1 MSDCV
6 VLCFVLLCFS
16 LLRMSRPVRS
26 SRKVINYCPPPDSD
40 DESVQKASDADDMEI
55 DEIYVS
61 EDYEANSSSDDD
73 ESESSDDEWDEEDE
87 DDEEDD
93 EDMEGDHEYLDQ
105 LFEVLQ
111 CQQSGFRRLL
121 AGIMVEGDVAS
132 TLGTIDDLRLLL
144 VHAGRSH
151 ARKKFEVPACFS
163 DTAASM
169 HLRIFVRTQLDA
181 LVSSLPYRS
190 AWTRILRQ
198 NHQFLD
204 YVASKVPSFM
214 YHLTASYLAPKF
226 PSDVA
231 RLVASFA
238 DERAT
243 EQQLL
248 AMVVYLICAITRGLP
263 DEVKVPLP
271 RSPKKDKDI
280 KSRTVWATEG
290 QSWSNRVCAF
300 GRHCPNCR
308 HVLIRFEL
316 PDSKSGK
323 PLRICHRVERIVR
336 SPSDVARIYQEAH
349 DLVSQ
354 VHPDVAR
361 LIEDPN
367 VLYWHFVGKGN
378 KKIMVTLHPLRRA
391 DPSIQAAIEWDGK
404 VKAYLQVQPNP
415 RTAMKKLFLETSL
428 RGTEF
433 YSVEDVYKRLRSAL
447 TVKTYQLNH
456 IMASPC
462 PLRVAMFEKKIDLP
476 SLQRYFKQYEN
487 ARYIKWQRKYRLLE
501 LISDG
506 SPESSAR
513 AIKLLK
519 RLRQGGT
526 KYCPYL
532 PVFWIRTNGNVRW
545 SDLMDSVGDEV
556 RNFVASNISSFLPKS
571 KSRK

>member
-1 MSDCV
+1 
-6 VLCFVLLCFS
+6 
-16 LLRMSRPVRS
+16 MSRPVRS
-26 SRKVINYCPPPDSD
+26 SRKVVNYFHPPDSD
-40 DESVQKASDADDMEI
+40 DESTRKASDADDAEDADDMDI
-55 DEIYVS
+55 DDIYVT
-61 EDYEANSSSDDD
+61 EDCDNSSSDDD
-73 ESESSDDEWDEEDE
+73 GSESSDDEWDE
-87 DDEEDD
+87 DDDDD
-93 EDMEGDHEYLDQ
+93 EDVEGDHEYLEQ
-105 LFEVLQ
+105 LFDVLQ
-111 CQQSGFRRLL
+111 CQQSAFRRLL

-144 VHAGRSH
+144 VHAGR
-151 ARKKFEVPACFS
+151 ANTRKKFEVPSFVSS

-169 HLRIFVRTQLDA
+169 NLNIFVRTQLDA

-204 YVASKVPSFM
+204 YAASKVPSFM
-214 YHLTASYLAPKF
+214 YHLTVSYLAPKF

-238 DERAT
+238 DERST

-271 RSPKKDKDI
+271 KSPKKDKDI
-280 KSRTVWATEG
+280 KSRTVWATQG

-300 GRHCPNCR
+300 GRHCTNCR

-316 PDSKSGK
+316 SDSKSGK
-323 PLRICHRVERIVR
+323 PLRICHRVELIVR
-336 SPSDVARIYQEAH
+336 SPSDVARLYQEAH

-361 LIEDPN
+361 LIEDPS
-367 VLYWHFVGKGN
+367 VLYWHFVGKG
-378 KKIMVTLHPLRRA
+378 KRKIVVTLHPLRQA
-391 DPSIQAAIEWDGK
+391 DPTIQAAIEWDGK

-415 RTAMKKLFLETSL
+415 RTAMKKLFVETSL
-428 RGTEF
+428 RGTTEF
-433 YSVEDVYKRLRSAL
+433 HHVEEVYSRLRSDL
-447 TVKTYQLNH
+447 IVKTYQLNH
-456 IMASPC
+456 TMASPC

-476 SLQRYFKQYEN
+476 SLQRYFKQSEN

-519 RLRQGGT
+519 RLRQGKRGT

-571 KSRK
+571 RR